1 MKQFDSEGAVR
12 DRMGA
17 TRDLMEALWDRP
29 DSPTGQNSE
38 IVFFSFFQKQ
48 WKTEHFWGVRAI
60 DEP

>member
-29 DSPTGQNSE
+29 DSPTGQ
-38 IVFFSFFQKQ
+38 KQ
-48 WKTEHFWGVRAI
+48 WNYIFQFLSETVKTEHFWGVRAI